1 MEPLDFIIGIAL
13 LIASSVFGSAGLLLI
28 KDASEKTTVR
38 ERRERWLYGFVCLAV
53 VSTVLNVI
61 VYGMLALTVIAP
73 FAGLN
78 IVVTLLLASTG
89 ILCTKQEL
97 LREEWLATAIIMAGL
112 GASSAF
118 GPDDSTEVSAE
129 GRVRRHDAGAA
140 TLAAVAPDLDLQEEL
155 ELRMSDP
162 TFFIVAAVSLCT
174 VAAWLALSLV
184 PSLDRCRPAAG
195 SLLATAL
202 SAYSAAVC
210 GALGTVF
217 LKIVSEALRA
227 NAQGASLAIWATVPM
242 VVATVGLVAC
252 APLSMYLLDTTLAS
266 GDVASAVPLYQTSL
280 VLLTSAAGGVFF
292 REFAAMGP
300 PQAIGYTC
308 GIALCLL
315 GLGVLGHAHA
325 TEAVE
330 QGERLSTLGE
340 KSPEPPTPLAARLSM
355 ADRTA
360 PSRWVATDRRM
371 SVAQIA
377 GSGVVGFG
385 LFAANEM
392 QSPPGLG
399 RQRSMTLPARRVRES
414 DGLLSGDLFGG
425 RSRARTPPPGLVSQ
439 GSRRAQTPPP
449 GSVSWKPGV

>member
-1 MEPLDFIIGIAL
+1 MEPLDFIVGIAL

-89 ILCTKQEL
+89 LLCTKQEL

-129 GRVRRHDAGAA
+129 GRVRRHGAT

-195 SLLATAL
+195 ILEPRTFHR
-202 SAYSAAVC
+202 AY
-210 GALGTVF
+210 G
-217 LKIVSEALRA
+217 
-227 NAQGASLAIWATVPM
+227 
-242 VVATVGLVAC
+242 
-252 APLSMYLLDTTLAS
+252 
-266 GDVASAVPLYQTSL
+266 
-280 VLLTSAAGGVFF
+280 
-292 REFAAMGP
+292 
-300 PQAIGYTC
+300 
-308 GIALCLL
+308 
-315 GLGVLGHAHA
+315 
-325 TEAVE
+325 
-330 QGERLSTLGE
+330 
-340 KSPEPPTPLAARLSM
+340 
-355 ADRTA
+355 
-360 PSRWVATDRRM
+360 
-371 SVAQIA
+371 
-377 GSGVVGFG
+377 
-385 LFAANEM
+385 
-392 QSPPGLG
+392 
-399 RQRSMTLPARRVRES
+399 
-414 DGLLSGDLFGG
+414 
-425 RSRARTPPPGLVSQ
+425 
-439 GSRRAQTPPP
+439 
-449 GSVSWKPGV
+449 

>member
-1 MEPLDFIIGIAL
+1 MPDYTTGIL
-13 LIASSVFGSAGLLLI
+13 LICLGNLCAATGLTLMKSSTVHEGEKPFFLRWRWLAGFSFLGVL
-28 KDASEKTTVR
+28 TTVVDVYV
-38 ERRERWLYGFVCLAV
+38 LGFLPLSV
-53 VSTVLNVI
+53 V
-61 VYGMLALTVIAP
+61 AP
-73 FAGLN
+73 FAGLT
-78 IVVTLLLASTG
+78 IVFTLAIASTG
-89 ILCTKQEL
+89 L
-97 LREEWLATAIIMAGL
+97 LNEPEPLRHTDVIGIGFIIVGEVVVSVFGPHSSHGLTSAEIMADAQKPVFAAFAAASMATVLTWVAL
-112 GASSAF
+112 GMLPAAR
-118 GPDDSTEVSAE
+118 ERCLRAAAE
-129 GRVRRHDAGAA
+129 AGGAA
-140 TLAAVAPDLDLQEEL
+140 
-155 ELRMSDP
+155 
-162 TFFIVAAVSLCT
+162 
-174 VAAWLALSLV
+174 
-184 PSLDRCRPAAG
+184 

-439 GSRRAQTPPP
+439 GLRRAQTPPP

>member
-1 MEPLDFIIGIAL
+1 MD
-13 LIASSVFGSAGLLLI
+13 
-28 KDASEKTTVR
+28 VR
-38 ERRERWLYGFVCLAV
+38 
-53 VSTVLNVI
+53 
-61 VYGMLALTVIAP
+61 
-73 FAGLN
+73 
-78 IVVTLLLASTG
+78 
-89 ILCTKQEL
+89 
-97 LREEWLATAIIMAGL
+97 
-112 GASSAF
+112 GARAQHLQA
-118 GPDDSTEVSAE
+118 EV
-129 GRVRRHDAGAA
+129 
-140 TLAAVAPDLDLQEEL
+140 
-155 ELRMSDP
+155 
-162 TFFIVAAVSLCT
+162 
-174 VAAWLALSLV
+174 
-184 PSLDRCRPAAG
+184 
-195 SLLATAL
+195 SLLAGVPFGGPPAFLVPHADDSNDGL
-202 SAYSAAVC
+202 SAHFNGPRAVAISPENTY
-210 GALGTVF
+210 AL
-217 LKIVSEALRA
+217 IA
-227 NAQGASLAIWATVPM
+227 
-242 VVATVGLVAC
+242 
-252 APLSMYLLDTTLAS
+252 DTTLAS

-425 RSRARTPPPGLVSQ
+425 RSRARTPPPSSTNSHSPGA
-439 GSRRAQTPPP
+439 SRHLNSAFFL
-449 GSVSWKPGV
+449 KPFTSSTTIRELEEREIFL